1 MCKTTI
7 LSAAA
12 LGALLA
18 TSLSA
23 RAGIAYTFTEIAV
36 PGSLITSPSAL
47 NNIGQIVGTYIDDA
61 GNGHGFLETGGRYVN
76 VEVPGAV
83 IALGGINDFGQI
95 VGIDLDKAGNVEGFL
110 DTHGKFTTLNTFG
123 PASGFSFSGPLSI
136 NDRGEVLWQ
145 VSNSFGGPGS
155 THAALE
161 ERHVFTLI
169 DVPGAVGD
177 TAPGGLNNL
186 GQIVGSYGVSASGGY
201 KHGFLDT
208 NGVFTTIDD
217 PNAGPAGFTNAFGV
231 NDWGQIVG
239 SYCDSAGACHGFLDT
254 NGHFT
259 TIDAP
264 GSSEAFGGTLVTG
277 INDEDQLL
285 GGDFD
290 AAGNFHAFLA
300 TPHFS
305 LFSST
310 AATSLDAVP
319 EASTWAM
326 LLIGFAGLGFAGFLR
341 RTGRLTAPIL

>member
-7 LSAAA
+7 LNAAA
-12 LGALLA
+12 LGALFA
-18 TSLSA
+18 TSLTA
-23 RAGIAYTFTEIAV
+23 QAGPIGYTFTEIAA
-36 PGSLITSPSAL
+36 PGSIITSPTAI

-61 GNGHGFLETGGRYVN
+61 GNGHGFLETGGKYVN
-76 VEVPGAV
+76 VDVAGALFT
-83 IALGGINDFGQI
+83 APGGINDLGQI
-95 VGIDLDKAGNVEGFL
+95 VGIDLDKAGNVDGFL

-145 VSNSFGGPGS
+145 VSNSSGGPGS

-177 TAPGGLNNL
+177 TAPGGLNNF
-186 GQIVGSYGVSASGGY
+186 GQIVGSYGISASGGY

-217 PNAGPAGFTNAFGV
+217 PNTGPAGFTNAFGI
-231 NDWGQIVG
+231 NDWGQVVG
-239 SYCDSAGACHGFLDT
+239 TYCDSAGACHGFLDT
-254 NGHFT
+254 NGHFA

-264 GSSEAFGGTLVTG
+264 GSVGGTLVTG

-285 GGDFD
+285 EFSSD
-290 AAGNFHAFLA
+290 AAGNSHAFLA
-300 TPHFS
+300 TPHFG

-326 LLIGFAGLGFAGFLR
+326 LLIGFAGLGFAGFRR
-341 RTGRLTAPIL
+341 RTGRPTTPIL